1 MPGVKAGHDKTMAR
15 QKHTQ
20 RDSAPGGSQRQL
32 RVGEL
37 IRHAI
42 AFFAVFT
49 TPAVAEVCDK
59 VVGDGWQPRDGA
71 VWILNP
77 SGFPAELLLLLS
89 GLLLVAV
96 AKNSILG
103 YVGAALTVC
112 YTAFLLFLALDVESD
127 IYRLAVREGCR
138 SYSHD
143 LLHVAALTLFASAFA
158 WLGYRS
164 RRPHAKAH

>member
-1 MPGVKAGHDKTMAR
+1 MAR
-15 QKHTQ
+15 QKHPQ
-20 RDSAPGGSQRQL
+20 RGDAPGGSQRQL

-42 AFFAVFT
+42 VFFAVFT
-49 TPAVAEVCDK
+49 TPALAEVCDK
-59 VVGDGWQPRDGA
+59 VVGDSWQPGHGA

-77 SGFPAELLLLLS
+77 SGFPSELLLLLS
-89 GLLLVAV
+89 GLLLVAA

-103 YVGAALTVC
+103 YVGAALTVG
-112 YTAFLLFLALDVESD
+112 YTALLLYLALGLESD

-138 SYSHD
+138 SHSRD
-143 LLHVAALTLFASAFA
+143 VLHVAALILFALAFA

-164 RRPHAKAH
+164 RSAHAKAH